1 MIDVRELIKRH
12 EGLRL
17 KVYFDSLGFASIGY
31 GHKVIKNFYSE
42 ITEEKAE
49 ELLTQDI
56 ETAEDSLAHIFPWW
70 HLFTENRQAALI
82 DMVFQLGGEG
92 LSHFKKAIGHIRA
105 SEWIPAAE
113 DFLDSLWAHQTP
125 NRAAENCQLLKE
137 G

>member
-1 MIDVRELIKRH
+1 MDARTLIKKH

-17 KVYFDSLGFASIGY
+17 KVYYDQFGNATIGY
-31 GHKVIKNFYSE
+31 GHKMLKMFYTD
-42 ITEEKAE
+42 ITAEKAE
-49 ELLTQDI
+49 DLLTRDI
-56 ETAEDSLAHIFPWW
+56 ETAEDGLAHIFPWW

-82 DMVFQLGGEG
+82 DMAFQLGGSG
-92 LSHFKKAIGHIRA
+92 LAHFKKAIAHVRA

-113 DFLDSLWAHQTP
+113 DFLDSLWAHQTA